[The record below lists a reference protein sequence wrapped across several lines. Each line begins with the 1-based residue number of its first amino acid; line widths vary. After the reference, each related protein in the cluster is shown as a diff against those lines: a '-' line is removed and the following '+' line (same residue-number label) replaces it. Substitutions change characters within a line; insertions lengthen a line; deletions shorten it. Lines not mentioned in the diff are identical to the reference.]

1 MKANGET
8 EEGASVEG
16 TRRNPDDLNMD
27 SRSFLSALQRLTTAR
42 FTWKIVIVCF
52 LEIDKTTKKKDSRVL
67 VSPRIE
73 VIESKLFHW
82 QDMK

>member
-8 EEGASVEG
+8 EEGSSVEG

-42 FTWKIVIVCF
+42 FTWKIVFVCF
-52 LEIDKTTKKKDSRVL
+52 LEIDKTTKKIQEYL
-67 VSPRIE
+67 
-73 VIESKLFHW
+73 
-82 QDMK
+82 

>member
-27 SRSFLSALQRLTTAR
+27 SRSFLSALQRLITAR
-42 FTWKIVIVCF
+42 FTWKIVFVCF
-52 LEIDKTTKKKDSRVL
+52 LEIDKTRVL

-73 VIESKLFHW
+73 VIESKLFHR
-82 QDMK
+82 QDTK